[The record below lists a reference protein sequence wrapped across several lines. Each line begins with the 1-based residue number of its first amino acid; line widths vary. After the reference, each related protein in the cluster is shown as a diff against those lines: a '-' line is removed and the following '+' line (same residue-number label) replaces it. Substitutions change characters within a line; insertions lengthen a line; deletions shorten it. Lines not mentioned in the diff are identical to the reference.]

1 MSYLESDV
9 EIEHPKRTLSVGRL
23 GREVRDDRPSMGS
36 PYWGRARL
44 RGMRGS
50 MQKFKLVNLFAGV
63 GSWSLAAHHLGV
75 PVVGVECPEGA
86 CETRRAA
93 GLATVE
99 EPVQALGPAD
109 FPGEN
114 VLASHP
120 PAQNLTVAGQGPARA
135 ALTQVL
141 DFVDRMTRRE
151 DIGPELAQVK
161 DERTRLV
168 LEPLRWALDAVD
180 KDCAY
185 EAIALI
191 HIPSLLPLWEAMGEV
206 LTARGYSVACGLLRA
221 EQYGVPQTR
230 RSSVMIAR
238 RGAVARLPLPTHRA
252 YRKGVP
258 REEGDPLLLPWVS
271 MGEALSRPY
280 PFEVIS
286 NYGVGG
292 DPRARGR
299 RTSGEPAFM
308 VTGKVGRTRLVT
320 PDGTVL
326 PRLSP
331 SEVGQLQTFP
341 ADFPWAGRDV
351 TRQIGNAVPPL
362 LGAHILAAALG
373 LPAPTST
380 CSRPAT
386 S

>member
-1 MSYLESDV
+1 
-9 EIEHPKRTLSVGRL
+9 
-23 GREVRDDRPSMGS
+23 
-36 PYWGRARL
+36 
-44 RGMRGS
+44 
-50 MQKFKLVNLFAGV
+50 
-63 GSWSLAAHHLGV
+63 
-75 PVVGVECPEGA
+75 
-86 CETRRAA
+86 
-93 GLATVE
+93 
-99 EPVQALGPAD
+99 
-109 FPGEN
+109 
-114 VLASHP
+114 
-120 PAQNLTVAGQGPARA
+120 
-135 ALTQVL
+135 LTQVL
-141 DFVDRMTRRE
+141 VFVERMLRRE

-180 KDCAY
+180 KGCAY

-191 HIPSLLPLWEAMGEV
+191 HTPSLLPLWEAMGEV
-206 LTARGYSVACGLLRA
+206 LAAQGYSVACGLLRA

-238 RGAVARLPLPTHRA
+238 RGAIATLPPPTHRA

-258 REEGDPLLLPWVS
+258 REEGDPLLLPWVT

-299 RTSGEPAFM
+299 RTSGEPAFI
-308 VTGKVGRTRLVT
+308 VTGKVGRNRLVT
-320 PDGTVL
+320 PRGTEL
-326 PRLSP
+326 PRLTP
-331 SEVGQLQTFP
+331 SEAGQLQTFS

-351 TRQIGNAVPPL
+351 TQQIGNAVPPL

-373 LPAPTST
+373 VPAPAST
-380 CSRPAT
+380 WFGVKKA
-386 S
+386 